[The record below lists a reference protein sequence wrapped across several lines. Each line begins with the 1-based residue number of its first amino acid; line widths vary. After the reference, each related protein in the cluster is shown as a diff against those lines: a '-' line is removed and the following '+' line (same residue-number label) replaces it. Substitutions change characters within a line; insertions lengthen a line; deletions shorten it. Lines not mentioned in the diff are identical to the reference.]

1 IFPLR
6 ESVFENTPV
15 KVPYAYTDLLA
26 EEYGSKALVKTT
38 FENHHFDQEKMEWI
52 PLTNPRVKIGA
63 TGGGR
68 PNNKVI
74 YAHNGKPAKPHTQPT
89 KVDAAAVQGQP
100 RLNRPVTHP
109 SDLVS

>member
-1 IFPLR
+1 MKQKQAATN
-6 ESVFENTPV
+6 SGNFEQV
-15 KVPYAYTDLLA
+15 
-26 EEYGSKALVKTT
+26 
-38 FENHHFDQEKMEWI
+38 
-52 PLTNPRVKIGA
+52 LTYLYYSNPRVKIGA

-74 YAHNGKPAKPHTQPT
+74 YAHNGKPAKAHTQPT